1 MTRSRIAWERIPSP
15 IIVRGTPEVAHRDP
29 AIHYHDGVF
38 RVFYGLTR
46 LMDPPQQG
54 RVTFQL
60 AVIKSNDLIHW
71 SEPRT
76 LTPLDDDLAT
86 SPIRATSCASATSG
100 S

>member
-1 MTRSRIAWERIPSP
+1 MAQSRISSEKIPSP
-15 IIVRGTPEVAHRDP
+15 VIVGGTPEVAHRDP

-60 AVIKSNDLIHW
+60 AVIKSTDLVHW
-71 SEPRT
+71 SEPR
-76 LTPLDDDLAT
+76 
-86 SPIRATSCASATSG
+86 RR
-100 S
+100 